1 MAHWGLGEIF
11 RHDLL
16 SHLSSP
22 LSSSLWLMEKEE
34 EDETP
39 DSQRA
44 KKLKTPRGP
53 QAILVSYMFHT
64 SLARFIPKHGPVGF
78 GRSILQWFVVTFVWM
93 LSSAQVT
100 AKRSQRRMT

>member
-16 SHLSSP
+16 SHLSSS
-22 LSSSLWLMEKEE
+22 LSPSLWLMEKEEEEEEE

-53 QAILVSYMFHT
+53 RAILVSYMFHT

-78 GRSILQWFVVTFVWM
+78 GRSSLQ
-93 LSSAQVT
+93 
-100 AKRSQRRMT
+100 